1 VDEADELPEDRKG
14 ALKMSTIGIDI
25 GAYRHVAAVC
35 RDGELEAERSVLRV
49 DTRRAGFSELDAWL
63 ARQSPVSLVVMESS
77 GHYWLPLA
85 SHLRRRG
92 VPFAVVNPLEAKYFA
107 KSRLQR
113 SKSDPAD
120 ARTLAALGMRDRPM
134 AREVLAGAEL
144 REASRFAMKL
154 VEQQAQICQ
163 RIRRL
168 IDLGFPELQ
177 DEYDDPTCTSAL
189 ALLATAPTARD
200 VARKQVK
207 TLASARTRR
216 AGRPVGEARAARLHA
231 AAKTTVA
238 PPELANQI
246 SFQMRIL
253 LDEYSMLESHI
264 ELAEKRLASLLDSEL
279 SRRLRT
285 IPGVGPAIV
294 ATLLAEIGDIR
305 RFDDVDQLLAYAGVH
320 PKEQSSGQKGA
331 SPETSWTMA
340 KTGNA
345 YLRTAAY
352 RMAVVGLQHNPL
364 IKAHYERKRAQGKSK
379 MNALGHCMGKALAIV
394 WGVWRNQRD
403 FDPTGGRP

>member
-1 VDEADELPEDRKG
+1 
-14 ALKMSTIGIDI
+14 MSTVGIDI
-25 GAYRHVAAVC
+25 GAYRHVAAIC
-35 RDGELEAERSVLRV
+35 REGERAADRAILRI
-49 DTRRAGFSELDAWL
+49 DARRAGFSELDGWL
-63 ARQSPVSLVVMESS
+63 AQQGPVSLVVMESS

-85 SHLRRRG
+85 SHLRRQG
-92 VPFAVVNPLEAKYFA
+92 VPVALVNPLEAKYFA

-120 ARTLAALGMRDRPM
+120 ARTLAALGMRDRPTP
-134 AREVLAGAEL
+134 REVLAGAEL

-154 VEQQAQICQ
+154 VEQQAEICQ

-189 ALLATAPTARD
+189 ALLAAAPTARD

-207 TLASARTRR
+207 TLAAARTHRG
-216 AGRPVGEARAARLHA
+216 GRPVGEARATRLHA
-231 AAKTTVA
+231 AAKTSVA
-238 PPELANQI
+238 PPELADQI

-264 ELAEKRLASLLDSEL
+264 ALAEKRLASLLDSDL

-285 IPGVGPAIV
+285 IPGVGPAIA
-294 ATLLAEIGDIR
+294 ATLIAEIGDIF
-305 RFDDVDQLLAYAGVH
+305 RFSDVDQLLAYAGVH
-320 PKEQSSGQKGA
+320 PKEQSSGKKGA

-345 YLRTAAY
+345 HLRTAAY

-364 IKAHYERKRAQGKSK
+364 IRDHYARKRAQGKSK

-394 WGVWRNQRD
+394 WGVWRSGRV
-403 FDPTGGRP
+403 FDPAGGRT

>member
-1 VDEADELPEDRKG
+1 
-14 ALKMSTIGIDI
+14 MSTIGIDI

-35 RDGELEAERSVLRV
+35 REGELEAERSVLRV
-49 DTRRAGFSELDAWL
+49 DTRRAGFSELDRWL
-63 ARQSPVSLVVMESS
+63 AQQGPVSLVVMESS

-85 SHLRRRG
+85 SHLRGRG
-92 VPFAVVNPLEAKYFA
+92 VPVAVINPLEAKYFA

-154 VEQQAQICQ
+154 VEQQAEICQ

-177 DEYDDPTCTSAL
+177 DEYDDPTCVSAL
-189 ALLATAPTARD
+189 ALLATAPTARQA
-200 VARKQVK
+200 ARKQVK
-207 TLASARTRR
+207 TLAAARTHRG
-216 AGRPVGEARAARLHA
+216 GRPIGEARAARLHE
-231 AAKTTVA
+231 AAKTSVA
-238 PPELANQI
+238 PPELAEQI
-246 SFQMRIL
+246 GFQMRIL
-253 LDEYSMLESHI
+253 LDEYSMLEGHI
-264 ELAEKRLASLLDSEL
+264 ALAEQRLASLLDGEL

-285 IPGVGPAIV
+285 IPGVGPAIA

-320 PKEQSSGQKGA
+320 PKEQSSGKKGA

-394 WGVWRNQRD
+394 WGVWRNERD
-403 FDPTGGRP
+403 FDPAGGRP

>member
-1 VDEADELPEDRKG
+1 
-14 ALKMSTIGIDI
+14 MSTVGIDI
-25 GAYRHVAAVC
+25 GAYQHVAAVC
-35 RDGELEAERSVLRV
+35 ADGTSEAERKVLRIG
-49 DTRRAGFSELDAWL
+49 TRRSGFNELDRWL
-63 ARQSPVSLVVMESS
+63 ERQNPVSLVVMESS

-92 VPFAVVNPLEAKYFA
+92 VPFALVNPLEAKYFA

-120 ARTLAALGMRDRPM
+120 ARTLAALGMRDRPTP
-134 AREVLAGAEL
+134 REVLAGAEL

-154 VEQQAQICQ
+154 VQQQAEICQ

-177 DEYDDPTCTSAL
+177 DEYDDPTCLSAL
-189 ALLATAPTARD
+189 AILDTAPTARD
-200 VARKQVK
+200 AARKHVA
-207 TLASARTRR
+207 TLAKARTHRG
-216 AGRPVGEARAARLHA
+216 GRPVGEARAARLHA
-231 AAKTTVA
+231 AAQTSVA

-264 ELAEKRLASLLDSEL
+264 ALAEKRLRDLLDSEL
-279 SRRLRT
+279 SRRLET
-285 IPGVGPAIV
+285 IPGVGPAIA
-294 ATLLAEIGDIR
+294 ATLIAEIGDIT

-320 PKEQSSGQKGA
+320 PKEQSSGKKGA
-331 SPETSWTMA
+331 DPETSWTMA

-364 IKAHYERKRAQGKSK
+364 ITAHYERKRAQGKSK

-394 WGVWRNQRD
+394 WGVWRGGGQ
-403 FDPTGGRP
+403 FDPSGRLH

>member
-1 VDEADELPEDRKG
+1 
-14 ALKMSTIGIDI
+14 MSTVGIDI
-25 GAYRHVAAVC
+25 GAYRHVAAIC
-35 RDGELEAERSVLRV
+35 REGERAADRAILRI
-49 DTRRAGFSELDAWL
+49 DARRAGFSELDSWL
-63 ARQSPVSLVVMESS
+63 AQQGPVSLVVMESS

-85 SHLRRRG
+85 SHLRRQG
-92 VPFAVVNPLEAKYFA
+92 VPVALVNPLEAKYFA

-120 ARTLAALGMRDRPM
+120 ARTLAALGMRDRPTP
-134 AREVLAGAEL
+134 REVLAGAEL

-154 VEQQAQICQ
+154 VEQQAEICQ

-189 ALLATAPTARD
+189 ALLAAAPTARD

-207 TLASARTRR
+207 TLAAARTRR
-216 AGRPVGEARAARLHA
+216 GGRPVGEVRAARLHE
-231 AAKTTVA
+231 AAKTSVA
-238 PPELANQI
+238 PLELADQI

-253 LDEYSMLESHI
+253 LDEYSMLEGHI
-264 ELAEKRLASLLDSEL
+264 ALAEKRLASLLDSDL

-285 IPGVGPAIV
+285 IPGVGPAIA
-294 ATLLAEIGDIR
+294 ATLIAEIGDIF
-305 RFDDVDQLLAYAGVH
+305 RFTDVDQLLAYAGVH
-320 PKEQSSGQKGA
+320 PKEQSSGKKGA

-345 YLRTAAY
+345 HLRTAAY

-364 IKAHYERKRAQGKSK
+364 IRDHYARKRAQGKSK

-394 WGVWRNQRD
+394 WGVWRSGRD
-403 FDPTGGRP
+403 FDPAGGRT

>member
-1 VDEADELPEDRKG
+1 
-14 ALKMSTIGIDI
+14 MSTIGIDI

-35 RDGELEAERSVLRV
+35 KDGELEAERSVLRI
-49 DTRRAGFSELDAWL
+49 DTRRTGFSELDGWL
-63 ARQSPVSLVVMESS
+63 AQHGPVSLVVMESS

-92 VPFAVVNPLEAKYFA
+92 VPVAVINPLEAKYFA
-107 KSRLQR
+107 KRRLQR

-120 ARTLAALGMRDRPM
+120 ARTLAALGMRDRPL

-154 VEQQAQICQ
+154 VEQQAEICQ

-177 DEYDDPTCTSAL
+177 DAYDDPTCTSAL

-200 VARKQVK
+200 AARKQVR
-207 TLASARTRR
+207 TLAAVRTPG
-216 AGRPVGEARAARLHA
+216 GRPVGGARAARLHA
-231 AAKTTVA
+231 AATTSVA

-246 SFQMRIL
+246 GFQMRIL
-253 LDEYSMLESHI
+253 LDEYAMLEGHI
-264 ELAEKRLASLLDSEL
+264 KLAETRLASLLDSAL

-285 IPGVGPAIV
+285 IPGVGPAIA

-320 PKEQSSGQKGA
+320 PKEQSSGTKGA

-352 RMAVVGLQHNPL
+352 RMAVVGLQHNPI

-394 WGVWRNQRD
+394 WGVWRNERD
-403 FDPTGGRP
+403 FDPAGGRP

>member
-1 VDEADELPEDRKG
+1 
-14 ALKMSTIGIDI
+14 MSTVGIDI
-25 GAYRHVAAVC
+25 GAYHHVAAVC
-35 RDGELEAERSVLRV
+35 ADGSREAERAVLRIAAS
-49 DTRRAGFSELDAWL
+49 REGFSALDAWL
-63 ARQSPVSLVVMESS
+63 AHQAPVSLVVMESS

-92 VPFAVVNPLEAKYFA
+92 VPVAVVNPLEAKYFA

-120 ARTLAALGMRDRPM
+120 ARTLAALGMRDQPT
-134 AREVLAGAEL
+134 ARDTLAGAEL
-144 REASRFAMKL
+144 REAARFAMKL
-154 VEQQAQICQ
+154 VEQEAEICQ

-177 DEYDDPTCTSAL
+177 AEYDDPTCLSAL
-189 ALLATAPTARD
+189 ALLSVAPTARD
-200 VARKQVK
+200 AARKQVK
-207 TLASARTRR
+207 TLAAARTHRG
-216 AGRPVGEARAARLHA
+216 GRPVGETRAGRLHA
-231 AAKTTVA
+231 AAQASVA

-253 LDEYSMLESHI
+253 LDEYSMFESHI
-264 ELAEKRLASLLDSEL
+264 ALAEKRLHELIDSEL
-279 SRRLRT
+279 SRRLQT

-294 ATLLAEIGDIR
+294 ATLIAEIGDIH
-305 RFDDVDQLLAYAGVH
+305 RFSDVDQLLAYAGVH
-320 PKEQSSGQKGA
+320 PKEQSSGKKGA
-331 SPETSWTMA
+331 DPETSWTMA
-340 KTGNA
+340 KTGNR

-364 IKAHYERKRAQGKSK
+364 IKAHYARKRAQGKSK

-394 WGVWRNQRD
+394 WGVWRNERD
-403 FDPTGGRP
+403 FDPSGGRA

>member
-1 VDEADELPEDRKG
+1 
-14 ALKMSTIGIDI
+14 MSTIGIDI

-35 RDGELEAERSVLRV
+35 RDGELEAERSVLRI
-49 DTRRAGFSELDAWL
+49 DTRRTGFSELDGWL
-63 ARQSPVSLVVMESS
+63 AQHGPVSLVVMESS

-92 VPFAVVNPLEAKYFA
+92 VPVAVINPLEAKYFA

-154 VEQQAQICQ
+154 VEQQAEICQ

-177 DEYDDPTCTSAL
+177 DAYDDPTCTSAL

-200 VARKQVK
+200 AARKQVR
-207 TLASARTRR
+207 TLAAVRTRG
-216 AGRPVGEARAARLHA
+216 GRPVGGARAARLHA
-231 AAKTTVA
+231 AAITSVA

-253 LDEYSMLESHI
+253 LDAYAMVEGHI
-264 ELAEKRLASLLDSEL
+264 ELAETRLASLLDSEL

-285 IPGVGPAIV
+285 IPGVGPAIA

-320 PKEQSSGQKGA
+320 PKEQSSGKKGA

-352 RMAVVGLQHNPL
+352 RMAVVGLQHNPI

-394 WGVWRNQRD
+394 WGVWRNERD
-403 FDPTGGRP
+403 FDPAGGRP